1 MYTTRILHRFL
12 SMGLIL
18 IAFSSFISCIVLG
31 VETKHAYYKHKR
43 RLKVIGEYMH
53 VIAVLAYMGL
63 EIQMQTG
70 KPQQTHH
77 FLPKIRCMRWQCA
90 CDYD

>member
-18 IAFSSFISCIVLG
+18 IAFSSFITCIVLG
-31 VETKHAYYKHKR
+31 VETKDTYYKHKR

-53 VIAVLAYMGL
+53 VIAVLGCTGL
-63 EIQMQTG
+63 ELEMQTG
-70 KPQQTHH
+70 NPQQTHH
-77 FLPKIRCMRWQCA
+77 FLPQIRCMR
-90 CDYD
+90 